1 MKTLVKA
8 VLAGLAISMGGVIY
22 LTLENHMVGALLF
35 SVGLFTIYTFD
46 LDLYTGKICFIPNKE
61 ISFIK
66 TVGIVYIGNLIGTV
80 GSGYILRN
88 TKLKSLI
95 PYTKQMVEKK
105 LIDGKFSTLIM
116 GIMCGILMSIAV
128 IGFKTIKE
136 GAGKYL
142 SLMLPVMI
150 FILSGYE
157 HSIADMFYIS
167 IANKWNNESV
177 IFLLLVTIGNLIGG
191 MILPYATRI
200 LDGKKLGIEH

>member
-167 IANKWNNESV
+167 IANKWNNESI
-177 IFLLLVTIGNLIGG
+177 IFLLLVTVGNLIGG